1 MEAAARESPV
11 CVIRVL
17 LEKGVH
23 KRLEDGGKAAMKT
36 SVDEDR
42 QKVVD
47 LFKAYGVILDEE
59 WAAIS
64 EPRMAFETLL
74 IEALR
79 LLGYVLEWK
88 KQTRDC
94 SHRYWKSIS
103 SEETNLQAFWLNSE
117 YH

>member
-47 LFKAYGVILDEE
+47 LFKAYGVTLDEE
-59 WAAIS
+59 
-64 EPRMAFETLL
+64 
-74 IEALR
+74 
-79 LLGYVLEWK
+79 
-88 KQTRDC
+88 
-94 SHRYWKSIS
+94 
-103 SEETNLQAFWLNSE
+103 
-117 YH
+117 